1 MTYLALDLKILST
14 GISLNFARSFS
25 YDEFTHA
32 VKNKG
37 FEQRFYTIGRM
48 TGTDSQGNP
57 LKQNLEKSH
66 SEQSSDMY
74 NLIGKYCMA
83 HPYNKTLIVGQNFT
97 QSGGIN
103 IDQIP
108 SLVDEMKLVI
118 NMLWST
124 TKMLH
129 EDVAEGALLAV
140 ITVSDNEL
148 FSSNANDFEHSF
160 ENMAIKEFDD
170 EIILNPDFYRG
181 MDPKDISEYVKSHPE
196 VTKKTHGWG
205 EIKVKCSDQQY
216 TISLEYKT
224 DDVDKMMEMIEHSD
238 SYCASIIQK
247 VKNKY

>member
-1 MTYLALDLKILST
+1 MMYLAPDLKILST
-14 GISLNFARSFS
+14 GMSLNFAKSFS

-32 VKNKG
+32 LKNKG

-48 TGTDSQGNP
+48 TGTDSQGNM
-57 LKQNLEKSH
+57 LKQNLEKNH

-83 HPYNKTLIVGQNFT
+83 HPYNKTLIVGQNLT
-97 QSGGIN
+97 QSGGMN

-118 NMLWST
+118 NMFWSN
-124 TKMLH
+124 TKMLQD
-129 EDVAEGALLAV
+129 DVAEGSLLAV

-160 ENMAIKEFDD
+160 ENMTIKEFDD

-196 VTKKTHGWG
+196 ITKKTYGWG
-205 EIKVKCSDQQY
+205 EIKVKHSDQQHV
-216 TISLEYKT
+216 ISFEYKT
-224 DDVDKMMEMIEHSD
+224 DDVEKMMEMIEHPD
-238 SYCASIIQK
+238 SYCAGIIQK
-247 VKNKY
+247 VQNKH